1 MITDPYF
8 YMLAVPALLLM
19 GVSKGAF
26 GQGIGTLSTPL
37 MALAVPAPVAA
48 AVTLP
53 ILCLMD
59 LTGIWG
65 YRGAWD
71 RRQMRV
77 ILPGAAVGVAIGGV
91 SFGLLDDQAVGLL
104 IGVLALLFGLEW
116 WLRRGAERPPAKP
129 HPGKGLFWSALAGFT
144 SCVAHAGGPPIAVY
158 LLPQRMDRT
167 AYVATLVLF
176 FTVVN
181 YMKIVPYGILGLF
194 NTQNLMTSL
203 ALVPVAPI
211 GMGLGIWLHD
221 KIPPIPFYRICYSFV
236 LLSGAMLVYDNA
248 KVLL

>member
-48 AVTLP
+48 AITLP

-65 YRGAWD
+65 YRGQWD
-71 RRQMRV
+71 RSQMRI
-77 ILPGAAVGVAIGGV
+77 ILPGAAIGVAVG
-91 SFGLLDDQAVGLL
+91 GLLFGILDDHAVGLL
-104 IGVLALLFGLEW
+104 IGVLAFVFGLEW
-116 WLRRGAERPPAKP
+116 WLRRGAERPAAKP
-129 HPGKGLFWSALAGFT
+129 HAGKGIFWSALAGFT
-144 SCVAHAGGPPIAVY
+144 SCIAHAGGPPIVVY
-158 LLPQRMDRT
+158 LLPQRLERRVF
-167 AYVATLVLF
+167 VATLVLF
-176 FTVVN
+176 FTAVN
-181 YMKIVPYGILGLF
+181 YMKFVPYGILGLF
-194 NTQNLMTSL
+194 NWQNVMTSL
-203 ALVPVAPI
+203 VLAPVAPI
-211 GMGLGIWLHD
+211 GMGLGIWLHE

-236 LLSGAMLVYDNA
+236 LISGAKLIYDNA
-248 KVLL
+248 RVLI